1 MLEVIRAHSKG
12 WMAKLIL
19 TLITVPFALF
29 GIDAYLKD
37 AGAGASVAKVDGATI
52 SVQEYRN
59 AMQSLRDR
67 LQKENPKDVGALDSP
82 EVKQSVLDRLINTR
96 LLNAEVVH
104 SNFKVTNEQ
113 LAQFITS
120 LPEFQQG
127 GKFSQEIYDKLLSQN
142 QMTPSQFENKM
153 RGELLLQQVRD
164 GIPGLAFTSSAV
176 ENAVLNVEHQQREVS
191 VAEIKTADFI
201 SQVKVDQS
209 EVQAYYD
216 KHKDKFK
223 VPEQV
228 KLEFV
233 MMSANTLIPKMQTT
247 EDEAKK
253 FYNENAAKFQGNEQ
267 RHASHILIGVS
278 AAASPEAKA
287 EAKKKAEQV
296 LAEVKKS
303 PAKFAELAKKYSQD
317 PGSAE
322 KGGDLGTFARGSMVK
337 PFEEAVFS
345 MKPGDI
351 SGLVQSDFGYH
362 IIKLTEIVGQGQ
374 GFDAL
379 KPQIRAELMYQKA
392 LAKFSEQAETFSA
405 MVYEQSTSL
414 QPAADAYGIPVQKT
428 EWLSYAD
435 GAKFFK
441 SDKLMTLVF
450 TNEVLKDKRNTE
462 AVEVSNNTLVS
473 ARVVDYKPSAP
484 RSFDEVKG
492 GIEDLLKIE
501 KATKLAIDKGT
512 SSLAELKDGKAAGG
526 LDWIAPVT
534 VDRKNA
540 QGLTDLTMSNVFKI
554 DTTKLPAYAGIADSK
569 KGYLLIK
576 VTAVQNKLADDE
588 AKKAALLD
596 LRTAIASE
604 YSSAYIGA
612 LKANKKILV
621 NTRLMMSDGAQAQY
635 LEVT

>member
-12 WMAKLIL
+12 WLAKLIL

-52 SVQEYRN
+52 SIQEYRN

-67 LQKENPKDVGALDSP
+67 LQKENPKDIGALDSP

-96 LLNAEVVH
+96 LLNAEVDNN
-104 SNFKVTNEQ
+104 NFKVTNEQ

-127 GKFSQEIYDKLLSQN
+127 GKFSQEVYDKLLSQN
-142 QMTPSQFENKM
+142 QMTPSQFEKKM

-164 GIPGLAFTSSAV
+164 GVPGLAFTSKAV
-176 ENAVLNVEHQQREVS
+176 EDAVLNVEHQQREVS

-201 SQVKVDQS
+201 SQVNVDPS
-209 EVQAYYD
+209 EVQAYYE

-233 MMSANTLIPKMQTT
+233 ILSANTLIPKMQTT
-247 EDEAKK
+247 DEEAKK
-253 FYNENAAKFQGNEQ
+253 FYDENASKFQGSEQ
-267 RHASHILIGVS
+267 RHASHILIGAGAS
-278 AAASPEAKA
+278 ASPEAKA

-296 LAEVKKS
+296 LAEVKKN

-322 KGGDLGTFARGSMVK
+322 KGGDLGTFGRGSMVK
-337 PFEEAVFS
+337 PFEDAAFS
-345 MKPGDI
+345 MKPGEV

-374 GFDAL
+374 GFETL

-392 LAKFSEQAETFSA
+392 LVKFSEQAEAFSA
-405 MVYEQSTSL
+405 TVYEQSTSL
-414 QPAADAYGIPVQKT
+414 KPVADAYNIPVQKT

-473 ARVVDYKPSAP
+473 ARVVEYKASAP

-492 GIEDLLKIE
+492 GIADLLKIE
-501 KATKLAIDKGT
+501 KATKLAIDKGAA
-512 SSLAELKDGKAAGG
+512 SLASLKSSKEVAG
-526 LDWIAPVT
+526 LDWITPVV

-540 QGLTDLTMSNVFKI
+540 QGLTDLTMSNVFKV
-554 DTTKLPAYAGIADSK
+554 DTNKLPAYAGIADSQ

-576 VTAVQNKLADDE
+576 VTAIQNKLADE
-588 AKKAALLD
+588 ESRKTALLD
-596 LRTAIASE
+596 LRTAMASE
-604 YSSAYIGA
+604 FSSAYIGT
-612 LKANKKILV
+612 LKSNKKIMV
-621 NTRLMMSDGAQAQY
+621 NSRLMMSDSAAQ
-635 LEVT
+635 

>member
-12 WMAKLIL
+12 WVAKLIL

-67 LQKENPKDVGALDSP
+67 LQKENPKDISALDSP

-96 LLNAEVVH
+96 LFNAEVSN
-104 SNFKVTNEQ
+104 SNFKITNEQ

-120 LPEFQQG
+120 LPEFQEG
-127 GKFSQEIYDKLLSQN
+127 GKFSQEVYDRLLSQN
-142 QMTPSQFENKM
+142 QMTPSQFEKKM
-153 RGELLLQQVRD
+153 RGEMLLQQVRD
-164 GIPGLAFTSSAV
+164 GIPGLAFTSKAV
-176 ENAVLNVEHQQREVS
+176 ENALLVVEHQQREVS

-201 SQVKVDQS
+201 SQVNVDPS
-209 EVQAYYD
+209 EVKAYYE

-228 KLEFV
+228 KLEYV
-233 MMSANTLIPKMQTT
+233 MLSANTLIPKMQTT
-247 EDEAKK
+247 EEEAKR
-253 FYNENAAKFQGNEQ
+253 FYDENASKFQGDEQ
-267 RHASHILIGVS
+267 RRASHILIGFS
-278 AAASPEAKA
+278 ASASPEAKA
-287 EAKKKAEQV
+287 EAKKNAEQV
-296 LAEVKKS
+296 LAEVKKN

-322 KGGDLGTFARGSMVK
+322 KGGDLGAFGRGAMVK
-337 PFEEAVFS
+337 PFEEAAFS
-345 MKPGDI
+345 MKQGDV

-362 IIKLTEIVGQGQ
+362 IIKLNEILGQGQ
-374 GFDAL
+374 GYEQL

-392 LAKFSEQAETFSA
+392 LAKFAEQAEAFSA
-405 MVYEQSTSL
+405 TVYEQSSSL
-414 QPAADAYGIPVQKT
+414 QPVAEAYGVPVQKSD
-428 EWLSYAD
+428 WMSFVD

-450 TNEVLKDKRNTE
+450 SSDVLKDKRNTE

-473 ARVVDYKPSAP
+473 ARVVEFKPSAP

-492 GIEDLLKIE
+492 GIADLLKIE
-501 KATKLAIDKGT
+501 KATKLAIDKGAA
-512 SSLAELKDGKAAGG
+512 SLASLKSSKEVAD
-526 LDWIAPVT
+526 LDWITPVI

-540 QGLTDLTMSNVFKI
+540 QGLTDVTMSNVFKV
-554 DTTKLPAYAGIADSK
+554 DTTKLPAYAGVADNQ

-576 VTAVQNKLADDE
+576 VTAVQNKLEDE
-588 AKKAALLD
+588 DAKKAALLE

-604 YSSAYIGA
+604 VSSAYIGT
-612 LKANKKILV
+612 LKSNKKIFV
-621 NTRLMMSDGAQAQY
+621 NSRLMMTDTAQQ
-635 LEVT
+635 

>member
-12 WMAKLIL
+12 WLAKLIL

-52 SVQEYRN
+52 SIQEYRN

-67 LQKENPKDVGALDSP
+67 LQKENPKDIGALESP

-96 LLNAEVVH
+96 LLNAEVDNN
-104 SNFKVTNEQ
+104 NFKVTNEQ

-127 GKFSQEIYDKLLSQN
+127 GKFSQEVYDKLLSQN
-142 QMTPSQFENKM
+142 QMTPSQFEKKM

-164 GIPGLAFTSSAV
+164 GVPGLAFTSKAV
-176 ENAVLNVEHQQREVS
+176 EDAVLNVEHQQREVS

-201 SQVKVDQS
+201 SQVNVDPS
-209 EVQAYYD
+209 EVQAYYE

-233 MMSANTLIPKMQTT
+233 MLSANTLIPKMQTT
-247 EDEAKK
+247 DEEAKK
-253 FYNENAAKFQGNEQ
+253 FYDENASKFQGSEQ
-267 RHASHILIGVS
+267 RHASHILIGAGAS
-278 AAASPEAKA
+278 ASPEAKA

-296 LAEVKKS
+296 LAEVKKN

-322 KGGDLGTFARGSMVK
+322 KGGDLGTFGRGSMVK
-337 PFEEAVFS
+337 PFEDAAFS
-345 MKPGDI
+345 MKPGEV

-374 GFDAL
+374 GFETL

-392 LAKFSEQAETFSA
+392 LVKFSEQAEAFSA
-405 MVYEQSTSL
+405 TVYEQSTSL
-414 QPAADAYGIPVQKT
+414 KPVADAYNIPVQKT

-473 ARVVDYKPSAP
+473 ARVVEYKASAP

-492 GIEDLLKIE
+492 GIADLLKIE
-501 KATKLAIDKGT
+501 KATKLAIDKGAA
-512 SSLAELKDGKAAGG
+512 SLASLKSSKEVAG
-526 LDWIAPVT
+526 LDWITPVV

-540 QGLTDLTMSNVFKI
+540 QGLTDLTMSNVFKV
-554 DTTKLPAYAGIADSK
+554 DTNKLPAYAGIADSQ

-576 VTAVQNKLADDE
+576 VTAVHNKLADE
-588 AKKAALLD
+588 ESRKTALLD
-596 LRTAIASE
+596 LRTAMASE
-604 YSSAYIGA
+604 FSSAYIGT
-612 LKANKKILV
+612 LKSNKKIMV
-621 NTRLMMSDGAQAQY
+621 NSRLMMSDSAAQ
-635 LEVT
+635 

>member
-12 WMAKLIL
+12 WLAKLIL

-52 SVQEYRN
+52 SIQEYRN

-67 LQKENPKDVGALDSP
+67 LQKENPKDIGALDSP

-96 LLNAEVVH
+96 LLNAEVDNN
-104 SNFKVTNEQ
+104 NFKVTNEQ

-127 GKFSQEIYDKLLSQN
+127 GKFSQEVYDKLLSQN
-142 QMTPSQFENKM
+142 QMTPSQFEKKM

-164 GIPGLAFTSSAV
+164 GVPGLAFTSKAV
-176 ENAVLNVEHQQREVS
+176 EDAVLNVEHQQREVS

-201 SQVKVDQS
+201 SQVNVDPS
-209 EVQAYYD
+209 EVQAYYE

-233 MMSANTLIPKMQTT
+233 MLSANTLIPKMQTT
-247 EDEAKK
+247 DEEAKK
-253 FYNENAAKFQGNEQ
+253 FYDENASKFQGSEQ
-267 RHASHILIGVS
+267 RHASHILIGAGAS
-278 AAASPEAKA
+278 ASPEAKA

-296 LAEVKKS
+296 LAEVKKN

-322 KGGDLGTFARGSMVK
+322 KGGDLGTFGRGSMVK
-337 PFEEAVFS
+337 PFEDAAFS
-345 MKPGDI
+345 MKPGEV

-374 GFDAL
+374 GFETL

-392 LAKFSEQAETFSA
+392 LVKFSEQAEAFSA
-405 MVYEQSTSL
+405 TVYEQSTSL
-414 QPAADAYGIPVQKT
+414 KPVADAYNIPVQKT

-473 ARVVDYKPSAP
+473 ARVVEYKASAP

-492 GIEDLLKIE
+492 GIADLLKIE
-501 KATKLAIDKGT
+501 KATKLAIDKGAA
-512 SSLAELKDGKAAGG
+512 SLASLKSSKEVAG
-526 LDWIAPVT
+526 LDWITPVV

-540 QGLTDLTMSNVFKI
+540 QGLTDLTMSNVFKV
-554 DTTKLPAYAGIADSK
+554 DTNKLPAYAGIADSQ

-576 VTAVQNKLADDE
+576 VTAVQNKLADE
-588 AKKAALLD
+588 ESRKTALLD
-596 LRTAIASE
+596 LRTAMASE
-604 YSSAYIGA
+604 FSSAYIGT
-612 LKANKKILV
+612 LKSNKKIMV
-621 NTRLMMSDGAQAQY
+621 NSRLMMSDSAAQ
-635 LEVT
+635 

>member
-67 LQKENPKDVGALDSP
+67 LQKENPKDIGALDSP

-127 GKFSQEIYDKLLSQN
+127 GKFSQEVYDKLLSQN

-153 RGELLLQQVRD
+153 RGELLLQQARD
-164 GIPGLAFTSSAV
+164 GIPSLAFTAPAV
-176 ENAVLNVEHQQREVS
+176 ENAILNVEHQQREVS

-201 SQVKVDQS
+201 SQVKVDPS
-209 EVQAYYD
+209 EIQAYYD

-278 AAASPEAKA
+278 ATATPEAKA

-512 SSLAELKDGKAAGG
+512 SSLAELKDAKAAGG

-621 NTRLMMSDGAQAQY
+621 NTRLMMSDGAQAQ
-635 LEVT
+635 

>member
-12 WMAKLIL
+12 WVAKLIL

-52 SVQEYRN
+52 SIQEYRN

-67 LQKENPKDVGALDSP
+67 LQKENPKDIGALDSP

-96 LLNAEVVH
+96 LLNAEVVN

-127 GKFSQEIYDKLLSQN
+127 GKFSQEVYDKLLSQN
-142 QMTPSQFENKM
+142 QMTPSQFEKKM

-164 GIPGLAFTSSAV
+164 GIPGLAFTAKAV
-176 ENAVLNVEHQQREVS
+176 EDAALNVEHQQREVT
-191 VAEIKTADFI
+191 VAEIKTADYL
-201 SQVKVDQS
+201 SQVNVDPA
-209 EVQAYYD
+209 EVKAYYD

-233 MMSANTLIPKMQTT
+233 MLSASTLIPKMQTT
-247 EDEAKK
+247 EEEAKK
-253 FYNENAAKFQGNEQ
+253 FYDENASKFQGGEQ

-278 AAASPEAKA
+278 ATASAEAKA

-303 PAKFAELAKKYSQD
+303 PGKFAELAKKYSQD

-322 KGGDLGTFARGSMVK
+322 KGGDLGTFGRGSMVK
-337 PFEEAVFS
+337 PFEDATFS
-345 MKPGDI
+345 MKPGDV

-374 GFDAL
+374 GFESL
-379 KPQIRAELMYQKA
+379 KSQIRAEIMYQKA
-392 LAKFSEQAETFSA
+392 LVKFSEQAEAFSA
-405 MVYEQSTSL
+405 TVYEQSTSL
-414 QPAADAYGIPVQKT
+414 KPVADAYGVPVQKT
-428 EWLSYAD
+428 EWLSYAE

-450 TNEVLKDKRNTE
+450 TDEVLKDKRNTE
-462 AVEVSNNTLVS
+462 AVEVSNNTLIS
-473 ARVVDYKPSAP
+473 ARVVEYKASAP

-492 GIEDLLKIE
+492 GIADLLKIE

-512 SSLAELKDGKAAGG
+512 SSLASLKSSKDVAD
-526 LDWIAPVT
+526 LDWITPVF

-540 QGLTDLTMSNVFKI
+540 QGLTDLTMSNVFKV
-554 DTTKLPAYAGIADSK
+554 DTSKLPAYAGIADSK

-576 VTAVQNKLADDE
+576 VTAVQNKLEDE
-588 AKKAALLD
+588 DAKKAALLD

-604 YSSAYIGA
+604 FSSAYIGT
-612 LKANKKILV
+612 LKADKKIMV
-621 NTRLMMSDGAQAQY
+621 NSRLMMSDSAAQ
-635 LEVT
+635 

>member
-12 WMAKLIL
+12 WLAKLIL

-52 SVQEYRN
+52 SIQEYRN

-67 LQKENPKDVGALDSP
+67 LQKENPKDIGALDSP

-96 LLNAEVVH
+96 LLNAEVGNN
-104 SNFKVTNEQ
+104 NFKVTNEQ

-127 GKFSQEIYDKLLSQN
+127 GRFSQEVYDKLLSQN
-142 QMTPSQFENKM
+142 QMTPSQFEKKM

-164 GIPGLAFTSSAV
+164 GVPGLAFTSKAV
-176 ENAVLNVEHQQREVS
+176 EDAVLNVEHQQREVS

-201 SQVKVDQS
+201 SQVNVDPS
-209 EVQAYYD
+209 EVQAYYE

-233 MMSANTLIPKMQTT
+233 MLSANTLIPKMQTT
-247 EDEAKK
+247 DEEAKK
-253 FYNENAAKFQGNEQ
+253 FYDENASKFQGSEQ
-267 RHASHILIGVS
+267 RHASHILIGAGAS
-278 AAASPEAKA
+278 ASPEAKA

-296 LAEVKKS
+296 LAEIKKN

-322 KGGDLGTFARGSMVK
+322 KGGDLGTFGRGSMVK
-337 PFEEAVFS
+337 PFEDAAFS
-345 MKPGDI
+345 MKPGEV

-374 GFDAL
+374 GFETL

-392 LAKFSEQAETFSA
+392 LVKFSEQAEAFSA
-405 MVYEQSTSL
+405 TVYEQSTSL
-414 QPAADAYGIPVQKT
+414 KPVADAYNIPVQKT

-473 ARVVDYKPSAP
+473 ARVVEYKASAP

-492 GIEDLLKIE
+492 GIADLLKIE
-501 KATKLAIDKGT
+501 KATKLAIDKGAA
-512 SSLAELKDGKAAGG
+512 SLASLKSSKEVAG
-526 LDWIAPVT
+526 LDWITPVV

-540 QGLTDLTMSNVFKI
+540 QGLTDLTMSNVFKV
-554 DTTKLPAYAGIADSK
+554 DTKKLPAYAGITDSQ

-576 VTAVQNKLADDE
+576 VSAVQNKLADE
-588 AKKAALLD
+588 ESRKTALLD
-596 LRTAIASE
+596 LRTAMASE
-604 YSSAYIGA
+604 FSSAYIGT
-612 LKANKKILV
+612 LKSNKKIMV
-621 NTRLMMSDGAQAQY
+621 NSRLMMSDSAAQ
-635 LEVT
+635 

>member
-1 MLEVIRAHSKG
+1 MLEAIRAHSKG
-12 WMAKLIL
+12 WLAKLIL
-19 TLITVPFALF
+19 TLITIPFALF

-127 GKFSQEIYDKLLSQN
+127 GKFSQEVYDKLLSQN

-153 RGELLLQQVRD
+153 RGELLLQQARD
-164 GIPGLAFTSSAV
+164 GVPGLAFSAPAL
-176 ENAVLNVEHQQREVS
+176 ENAVLDVEHQQREVTI
-191 VAEIKTADFI
+191 AEIKTADFI
-201 SQVKVDQS
+201 SQVKVDPS
-209 EVQAYYD
+209 EVKAYYD

-233 MMSANTLIPKMQTT
+233 MLSANTLIPKMQTT
-247 EDEAKK
+247 EEEAKK
-253 FYNENAAKFQGNEQ
+253 FYDENAAKFQGNEQ
-267 RHASHILIGVS
+267 RHASHILIGV
-278 AAASPEAKA
+278 AATASPEAKA

-296 LAEVKKS
+296 LAEVKKN

-322 KGGDLGTFARGSMVK
+322 KGGDLGTFARGAMVK

-345 MKPGDI
+345 MRPGEV

-362 IIKLTEIVGQGQ
+362 IIKLNEVVGQAQ

-379 KPQIRAELMYQKA
+379 KSQIRAELMYQKA
-392 LAKFSEQAETFSA
+392 LAKFSEQAEAFSA
-405 MVYEQSTSL
+405 MVYEQSNSL
-414 QPAADAYGIPVQKT
+414 QPAADAYGVPVQKT

-441 SDKLMTLVF
+441 NDKLMTLVF

-462 AVEVSNNTLVS
+462 AVEVANNTLVS

-512 SSLAELKDGKAAGG
+512 SSLASLKAGNAATG
-526 LDWIAPVT
+526 LDWISPVV

-554 DTTKLPAYAGIADSK
+554 DTAKLPAYAGVADSQ

-576 VTAVQNKLADDE
+576 VTAVNSKLADDE
-588 AKKAALLD
+588 AKKTALLD
-596 LRTAIASE
+596 LRTAMASE
-604 YSSAYIGA
+604 YSSAYIA
-612 LKANKKILV
+612 SLKANKKIFV
-621 NTRLMMSDGAQAQY
+621 NTRLMMSDSAQGQ
-635 LEVT
+635 

>member
-67 LQKENPKDVGALDSP
+67 LQKENPKDIGALDSP

-127 GKFSQEIYDKLLSQN
+127 GKFSQEVYDKLLSQN

-153 RGELLLQQVRD
+153 RGELLLQQARD
-164 GIPGLAFTSSAV
+164 GIPGLAFTAPAV
-176 ENAVLNVEHQQREVS
+176 ENAILNVEHQQREVS

-201 SQVKVDQS
+201 SQVKVDPS
-209 EVQAYYD
+209 EIQAYYD

-247 EDEAKK
+247 EDETKK

-278 AAASPEAKA
+278 ATAIPEAKA

-296 LAEVKKS
+296 LAEVKKN

-473 ARVVDYKPSAP
+473 ARVIDYKPSAP

-501 KATKLAIDKGT
+501 KATKLAINKGT
-512 SSLAELKDGKAAGG
+512 NSLANLKEGKDAAG
-526 LDWIAPVT
+526 LDWIVPVT

-554 DTTKLPAYAGIADSK
+554 DTTKLPAYAGISDSK

-596 LRTAIASE
+596 LRTAMATE

-612 LKANKKILV
+612 LKANKKIFV
-621 NTRLMMSDGAQAQY
+621 NTRLMMSDSPQAQ
-635 LEVT
+635 

>member
-12 WMAKLIL
+12 WVAKLIL

-52 SVQEYRN
+52 SIQEYRN

-67 LQKENPKDVGALDSP
+67 LQKENPKDIGALDSP

-96 LLNAEVVH
+96 LLNAEVVN

-127 GKFSQEIYDKLLSQN
+127 GKFSQEVYDKLLSQN
-142 QMTPSQFENKM
+142 QMTPSQFEKKM

-164 GIPGLAFTSSAV
+164 GVPGLAFTSKAV
-176 ENAVLNVEHQQREVS
+176 EDALLSVEHQQREVTI
-191 VAEIKTADFI
+191 AEIKTADYI
-201 SQVKVDQS
+201 SQVNVEPS

-233 MMSANTLIPKMQTT
+233 MLSANTLIPKMQTT

-253 FYNENAAKFQGNEQ
+253 FYDENASKFQGNEQ

-278 AAASPEAKA
+278 ASSSPEAKA

-296 LAEVKKS
+296 LAEVKKN
-303 PAKFAELAKKYSQD
+303 PTKFSELAKKYSQD

-337 PFEEAVFS
+337 PFEDAAFS
-345 MKPGDI
+345 MKQGEI

-374 GFDAL
+374 GFEAL

-392 LAKFSEQAETFSA
+392 LAKFSEQAEAFSA
-405 MVYEQSTSL
+405 TVYEQSTSL
-414 QPAADAYGIPVQKT
+414 QPVADAYGIPVQKT

-441 SDKLMTLVF
+441 NDKLMSLVF

-473 ARVVDYKPSAP
+473 ARVIDYKPSAP
-484 RSFDEVKG
+484 RSFEEVKG
-492 GIEDLLKIE
+492 GIADLLKIE
-501 KATKLAIDKGT
+501 KATKLAIDKGVA
-512 SSLAELKDGKAAGG
+512 SLASLKSSKDVAD
-526 LDWIAPVT
+526 LDWIAPVV

-540 QGLTDLTMSNVFKI
+540 QGLTELTMANVFKV
-554 DTTKLPAYAGIADSK
+554 DTTKLPAYSGVADSK

-576 VTAVQNKLADDE
+576 VTSVQNKLADEE
-588 AKKAALLD
+588 AKKSALLD

-604 YSSAYIGA
+604 FSSAYIGT
-612 LKANKKILV
+612 LKADKKIFV
-621 NTRLMMSDGAQAQY
+621 NTRLMMSDSASQ
-635 LEVT
+635 

>member
-12 WMAKLIL
+12 WLAKLIL

-52 SVQEYRN
+52 SIQEYRN

-67 LQKENPKDVGALDSP
+67 LQKENPKDIGALDSP

-96 LLNAEVVH
+96 LLNAEVDNN
-104 SNFKVTNEQ
+104 NFKVTNEQ

-127 GKFSQEIYDKLLSQN
+127 GKFSQEVYDKLLSQN
-142 QMTPSQFENKM
+142 QMTPSQFEKKM

-164 GIPGLAFTSSAV
+164 GVPGLAFTSKAV
-176 ENAVLNVEHQQREVS
+176 EDAVLNVEHQQREVS

-201 SQVKVDQS
+201 SQVNVDPS
-209 EVQAYYD
+209 EVQAYYE

-233 MMSANTLIPKMQTT
+233 MLSANTLIPKMQTT
-247 EDEAKK
+247 DEEAKK
-253 FYNENAAKFQGNEQ
+253 FYDENASKFQGSEQ
-267 RHASHILIGVS
+267 RHASHILIGAS
-278 AAASPEAKA
+278 ASPEAKA

-296 LAEVKKS
+296 LAEVKKN

-322 KGGDLGTFARGSMVK
+322 KGGDLGTFGRGSMVK
-337 PFEEAVFS
+337 PFEDAAFS
-345 MKPGDI
+345 MKPGEV

-374 GFDAL
+374 GFETL

-392 LAKFSEQAETFSA
+392 LVKFSEQAEAFSA
-405 MVYEQSTSL
+405 TVYEQSTSL
-414 QPAADAYGIPVQKT
+414 KPVADAYNIPVQKT

-473 ARVVDYKPSAP
+473 ARVVEYKASAP

-492 GIEDLLKIE
+492 GIADLLKIE
-501 KATKLAIDKGT
+501 KATKLAIDKGAA
-512 SSLAELKDGKAAGG
+512 SLASLKSSKEVAG
-526 LDWIAPVT
+526 LDWITPVV

-540 QGLTDLTMSNVFKI
+540 QGLTDLTMSNVFKV
-554 DTTKLPAYAGIADSK
+554 DTNKLPAYAGIADSQ

-576 VTAVQNKLADDE
+576 VTAIQNKLADE
-588 AKKAALLD
+588 ESRKTALLD
-596 LRTAIASE
+596 LRTAMASE
-604 YSSAYIGA
+604 FSSAYIGT
-612 LKANKKILV
+612 LKSNKKIMV
-621 NTRLMMSDGAQAQY
+621 NSRLMMSDSAAQ
-635 LEVT
+635 

>member
-67 LQKENPKDVGALDSP
+67 LQKENPKDIGALDSP

-127 GKFSQEIYDKLLSQN
+127 GKFSQEVYDKLLSQN

-153 RGELLLQQVRD
+153 RGELLLQQARD
-164 GIPGLAFTSSAV
+164 GIPGLAFTAPAV
-176 ENAVLNVEHQQREVS
+176 ENAILNVEHQQREVS

-201 SQVKVDQS
+201 SQVKVDPS

-247 EDEAKK
+247 EEEAKK

-278 AAASPEAKA
+278 ATATPEAKA

-501 KATKLAIDKGT
+501 KATKLAINKGA
-512 SSLAELKDGKAAGG
+512 SSLAALKDGKSAAG

-554 DTTKLPAYAGIADSK
+554 DTTKLPAYAGVSDSK

-596 LRTAIASE
+596 LRTAMATE

-612 LKANKKILV
+612 LKANKKIFV
-621 NTRLMMSDGAQAQY
+621 NTRLMMSDSPQAQ
-635 LEVT
+635 

>member
-1 MLEVIRAHSKG
+1 MLEKIREHSTG

-19 TLITVPFALF
+19 VLITVPFALF
-29 GIDAYLKD
+29 GIDSYLKS
-37 AGAGASVAKVDGATI
+37 AGSGASVAKVDGATI

-67 LQKENPKDVGALDSP
+67 LQKENSKDLGALDSP

-96 LLNAEVVH
+96 LLNAEVVK
-104 SNFKVTNEQ
+104 SNFKVTNDQ

-127 GKFSQEIYDKLLSQN
+127 GKFSQEVYDKLLAQN

-153 RGELLLQQVRD
+153 RGELLLQQARD
-164 GIPGLAFTSSAV
+164 GLPGLAFTSSAI
-176 ENAVLNVEHQQREVS
+176 EDSILKVEHQQREVT
-191 VAEIKTADFI
+191 VAEIKGADFI
-201 SQVKVDQS
+201 SQVKVDPS
-209 EVQAYYD
+209 EVKAYYD

-233 MMSANTLIPKMQTT
+233 MMSANTLIPKMQAT
-247 EDEAKK
+247 EEEAKK
-253 FYNENAAKFQGNEQ
+253 FYDENASKFQNNEQ
-267 RHASHILIGVS
+267 RHASHILINVPATAS
-278 AAASPEAKA
+278 ADAKA

-296 LAEVKKS
+296 LAEVKKN

-322 KGGDLGTFARGSMVK
+322 KGGDLGSFGRGAMVK
-337 PFEEAVFS
+337 PFEDAVFS
-345 MKPGDI
+345 MKPGEV
-351 SGLVQSDFGYH
+351 SNLVQSDFGYH
-362 IIKLTEIVGQGQ
+362 IIKLIDVAGQGQ

-392 LAKFSEQAETFSA
+392 IAKFSEQAEAFSA
-405 MVYEQSTSL
+405 TVYEQSTSL
-414 QPAADAYGIPVQKT
+414 QPAADAYGLTVQKT

-441 SDKLMTLVF
+441 SDKLMSLVF

-473 ARVVDYKPSAP
+473 ARVLEYKPSAP

-501 KATKLAIDKGT
+501 NATKLAIDKGT
-512 SSLAELKDGKAAGG
+512 NSLATLKEGKDASG
-526 LDWIAPVT
+526 LDWIPPVV
-534 VDRKNA
+534 VDSKTA
-540 QGLTDLTMSNVFKI
+540 DGLTELTMSNVFKI
-554 DTTKLPAYAGIADSK
+554 DTANLPAYAGIADSK
-569 KGYLLIK
+569 KGY
-576 VTAVQNKLADDE
+576 
-588 AKKAALLD
+588 
-596 LRTAIASE
+596 
-604 YSSAYIGA
+604 
-612 LKANKKILV
+612 
-621 NTRLMMSDGAQAQY
+621 
-635 LEVT
+635 

>member
-12 WMAKLIL
+12 WLAKLIL

-52 SVQEYRN
+52 SIQEYRN

-67 LQKENPKDVGALDSP
+67 LQKENPKDIGALDSP

-96 LLNAEVVH
+96 LLNAEVGNN
-104 SNFKVTNEQ
+104 NFKVTNEQ

-127 GKFSQEIYDKLLSQN
+127 GKFSQEVYDKLLSQN
-142 QMTPSQFENKM
+142 QMTPSQFEKKM

-164 GIPGLAFTSSAV
+164 GVPGLAFTSKAV
-176 ENAVLNVEHQQREVS
+176 EDAVLNVEHQQREVS

-201 SQVKVDQS
+201 SQVNVDPS
-209 EVQAYYD
+209 EVQAYYE

-233 MMSANTLIPKMQTT
+233 MLSANTLIPKMQTT
-247 EDEAKK
+247 DEEAKK
-253 FYNENAAKFQGNEQ
+253 FYDENASKFQGSEQ
-267 RHASHILIGVS
+267 RHASHILIGAGAS
-278 AAASPEAKA
+278 ASPEAKA

-296 LAEVKKS
+296 LVEVKKN

-322 KGGDLGTFARGSMVK
+322 KGGDLGTFGRGSMVK
-337 PFEEAVFS
+337 PFEDAAFS
-345 MKPGDI
+345 MKPGEV

-374 GFDAL
+374 GFESL

-392 LAKFSEQAETFSA
+392 LVKFSEQAEAFSA
-405 MVYEQSTSL
+405 TVYEQSTSL
-414 QPAADAYGIPVQKT
+414 KPVADAYNIPVQNT

-473 ARVVDYKPSAP
+473 ARVVEYKASAP

-492 GIEDLLKIE
+492 GIADLLKIE
-501 KATKLAIDKGT
+501 KATKLAIDKGAA
-512 SSLAELKDGKAAGG
+512 SLASLKSSKEVAG
-526 LDWIAPVT
+526 LDWITPVV

-540 QGLTDLTMSNVFKI
+540 QGLTDLTMSNVFKV
-554 DTTKLPAYAGIADSK
+554 DTNKLPAYAGIADSQ

-576 VTAVQNKLADDE
+576 VTAVQNKLADE
-588 AKKAALLD
+588 ESRKTALLD
-596 LRTAIASE
+596 LRTAMASE
-604 YSSAYIGA
+604 FSSAYIGT
-612 LKANKKILV
+612 LKSNKKIMV
-621 NTRLMMSDGAQAQY
+621 NSRLMMSDSAAQ
-635 LEVT
+635 

>member
-12 WMAKLIL
+12 WVAKLIL

-52 SVQEYRN
+52 SIQEYRN

-67 LQKENPKDVGALDSP
+67 FQKENPKDIGALDSP

-96 LLNAEVVH
+96 LLNAEVVN
-104 SNFKVTNEQ
+104 SNFKVSNEQ

-127 GKFSQEIYDKLLSQN
+127 GKFSQEVYDKLLSQN
-142 QMTPSQFENKM
+142 QMTPSQFEKKM

-164 GIPGLAFTSSAV
+164 GIPGLAFSAKAV
-176 ENAVLNVEHQQREVS
+176 EDAVLNVEHQQREVT

-201 SQVKVDQS
+201 SQVNVDPS
-209 EVQAYYD
+209 EVQAYYN

-233 MMSANTLIPKMQTT
+233 MLSASTLIPKMQTT
-247 EDEAKK
+247 EEEAKK
-253 FYNENAAKFQGNEQ
+253 FYDENASKFQGGEQ
-267 RHASHILIGVS
+267 RHASHILIGVG
-278 AAASPEAKA
+278 ATATAEAKA
-287 EAKKKAEQV
+287 EAKKKAEKV
-296 LAEVKKS
+296 LAEVKKN
-303 PAKFAELAKKYSQD
+303 PGKFAELAKKYSQD

-322 KGGDLGTFARGSMVK
+322 KGGDLGTFGRGSMVK
-337 PFEEAVFS
+337 PFEDATFS
-345 MKPGDI
+345 LKVGDV

-374 GFDAL
+374 GFEGL
-379 KPQIRAELMYQKA
+379 KSEIRAEIMYQKA
-392 LAKFSEQAETFSA
+392 LVKFSEQAEAFSA
-405 MVYEQSTSL
+405 SVYEQSTSL
-414 QPAADAYGIPVQKT
+414 KPVADAYGVPVQKT

-450 TNEVLKDKRNTE
+450 TDEVLKDKRNTE
-462 AVEVSNNTLVS
+462 AVEVSNNTLIS
-473 ARVVDYKPSAP
+473 ARVVEYKASAP
-484 RSFDEVKG
+484 RSFDEVKV
-492 GIEDLLKIE
+492 GITDLLKIE
-501 KATKLAIDKGT
+501 KATKLAVDKGV
-512 SSLAELKDGKAAGG
+512 SSLASLKSSKDVAD
-526 LDWIAPVT
+526 LDWILPAF

-540 QGLTDLTMSNVFKI
+540 QGLTDLTMSNVFKV
-554 DTTKLPAYAGIADSK
+554 DTSKLPAYAGIADSK

-576 VTAVQNKLADDE
+576 VTAVQNKLDDDD
-588 AKKAALLD
+588 AKKAALFD

-604 YSSAYIGA
+604 FSSAYIST
-612 LKANKKILV
+612 LKADKKIMV
-621 NTRLMMSDGAQAQY
+621 NSRLMMSDSAAQ
-635 LEVT
+635 

>member
-1 MLEVIRAHSKG
+1 
-12 WMAKLIL
+12 
-19 TLITVPFALF
+19 
-29 GIDAYLKD
+29 
-37 AGAGASVAKVDGATI
+37 
-52 SVQEYRN
+52 
-59 AMQSLRDR
+59 
-67 LQKENPKDVGALDSP
+67 
-82 EVKQSVLDRLINTR
+82 
-96 LLNAEVVH
+96 
-104 SNFKVTNEQ
+104 
-113 LAQFITS
+113 
-120 LPEFQQG
+120 
-127 GKFSQEIYDKLLSQN
+127 
-142 QMTPSQFENKM
+142 
-153 RGELLLQQVRD
+153 
-164 GIPGLAFTSSAV
+164 
-176 ENAVLNVEHQQREVS
+176 
-191 VAEIKTADFI
+191 
-201 SQVKVDQS
+201 
-209 EVQAYYD
+209 
-216 KHKDKFK
+216 
-223 VPEQV
+223 
-228 KLEFV
+228 
-233 MMSANTLIPKMQTT
+233 
-247 EDEAKK
+247 
-253 FYNENAAKFQGNEQ
+253 
-267 RHASHILIGVS
+267 
-278 AAASPEAKA
+278 
-287 EAKKKAEQV
+287 
-296 LAEVKKS
+296 
-303 PAKFAELAKKYSQD
+303 
-317 PGSAE
+317 
-322 KGGDLGTFARGSMVK
+322 
-337 PFEEAVFS
+337 
-345 MKPGDI
+345 
-351 SGLVQSDFGYH
+351 
-362 IIKLTEIVGQGQ
+362 
-374 GFDAL
+374 
-379 KPQIRAELMYQKA
+379 MYQKA

-604 YSSAYIGA
+604 YSSSYIGS
-612 LKANKKILV
+612 LKANKKIFV
-621 NTRLMMSDGAQAQY
+621 NTRLMMSDGAQAQ
-635 LEVT
+635 

>member
-67 LQKENPKDVGALDSP
+67 LQKENPKDIGALDSP

-127 GKFSQEIYDKLLSQN
+127 GKFSQEVYDKLLSQN

-153 RGELLLQQVRD
+153 RGELLLQQARD
-164 GIPGLAFTSSAV
+164 GIPSLAFTAPAV
-176 ENAVLNVEHQQREVS
+176 ENAILNVEHQQREVS

-201 SQVKVDQS
+201 SQVKVDPS
-209 EVQAYYD
+209 EIQAYYD

-247 EDEAKK
+247 EEEAKK

-278 AAASPEAKA
+278 ATATPEAKA

-374 GFDAL
+374 GFEAL

-512 SSLAELKDGKAAGG
+512 SSLAALKDGKSAAG

-554 DTTKLPAYAGIADSK
+554 DTTKLPAYAGVSDSK

-596 LRTAIASE
+596 LRTAMATE

-612 LKANKKILV
+612 LKANKKIFV
-621 NTRLMMSDGAQAQY
+621 NTRLMMSDSPQAQ
-635 LEVT
+635 

>member
-12 WMAKLIL
+12 WVAKLIL

-67 LQKENPKDVGALDSP
+67 LQKENPKDIGALDSP

-96 LLNAEVVH
+96 LLNAEVGNN
-104 SNFKVTNEQ
+104 NFKVTNEQ

-127 GKFSQEIYDKLLSQN
+127 GKFSQEVYDKLLSQN
-142 QMTPSQFENKM
+142 QMTPSQFEKKM

-164 GIPGLAFTSSAV
+164 GVPGLAFTSKAV
-176 ENAVLNVEHQQREVS
+176 EDAVLNVEHQQREVS

-201 SQVKVDQS
+201 SQVNVDPS
-209 EVQAYYD
+209 EVQAYYE

-233 MMSANTLIPKMQTT
+233 MLSANTLIPKMQTT
-247 EDEAKK
+247 DEEAKK
-253 FYNENAAKFQGNEQ
+253 FYDENASKFQGSEQ
-267 RHASHILIGVS
+267 RHASHILIGAGAS
-278 AAASPEAKA
+278 ASPEAKA

-296 LAEVKKS
+296 LAEVKKN

-322 KGGDLGTFARGSMVK
+322 KGGDLGTFGRGSMVK
-337 PFEEAVFS
+337 PFEEAAFS
-345 MKPGDI
+345 MKPGEV

-374 GFDAL
+374 GFEAL

-392 LAKFSEQAETFSA
+392 LVKFSEQAEAFSA
-405 MVYEQSTSL
+405 TVYEQSTSL
-414 QPAADAYGIPVQKT
+414 KPVADAYSIPVQKT
-428 EWLSYAD
+428 EWLSYAE

-473 ARVVDYKPSAP
+473 ARVVEYKASAP

-492 GIEDLLKIE
+492 GIADLLKIE
-501 KATKLAIDKGT
+501 KATKLAIDKGAA
-512 SSLAELKDGKAAGG
+512 SLASLKSSKEVPG
-526 LDWIAPVT
+526 LDWISPVV

-540 QGLTDLTMSNVFKI
+540 QGLTDLTMSNVFKV
-554 DTTKLPAYAGIADSK
+554 DTKKLPAYAGIADSQ

-576 VTAVQNKLADDE
+576 VTAVQNKLADE
-588 AKKAALLD
+588 GSRKTALLD
-596 LRTAIASE
+596 LRTAMASE
-604 YSSAYIGA
+604 LSSAYIGT
-612 LKANKKILV
+612 LKSNKKIMV
-621 NTRLMMSDGAQAQY
+621 NSRLMMSDPAAQ
-635 LEVT
+635 

>member
-1 MLEVIRAHSKG
+1 MLEAIRAHSKG
-12 WMAKLIL
+12 WLAKLIL
-19 TLITVPFALF
+19 TLITIPFALF

-82 EVKQSVLDRLINTR
+82 EVKQSILDRLINTR

-127 GKFSQEIYDKLLSQN
+127 GKFSQEVYDKLLSQN

-153 RGELLLQQVRD
+153 RGELLLQQARD
-164 GIPGLAFTSSAV
+164 GVPGLAFSAPAL
-176 ENAVLNVEHQQREVS
+176 ENAVLNVEHQQREVTI
-191 VAEIKTADFI
+191 AEIKTADFI
-201 SQVKVDQS
+201 SQVKVDPS
-209 EVQAYYD
+209 EVKAYYD

-233 MMSANTLIPKMQTT
+233 MLSANTLIPKMQTT
-247 EDEAKK
+247 EEEAKK
-253 FYNENAAKFQGNEQ
+253 FYDENAAKFQGNEQ
-267 RHASHILIGVS
+267 RHASHILIGV
-278 AAASPEAKA
+278 AATASPEAKA

-296 LAEVKKS
+296 LAEVKKN

-322 KGGDLGTFARGSMVK
+322 KGGDLGTFARGAMVK

-345 MKPGDI
+345 MKPGEV

-362 IIKLTEIVGQGQ
+362 IIKLNEVVGQAQ

-392 LAKFSEQAETFSA
+392 LAKFSEQAEAFSA
-405 MVYEQSTSL
+405 MVYEQSNSL
-414 QPAADAYGIPVQKT
+414 QPAADAYGVPVQKT

-441 SDKLMTLVF
+441 NDKLMTLVF

-512 SSLAELKDGKAAGG
+512 SSLASLKAGNAATG
-526 LDWIAPVT
+526 LDWISPVV

-554 DTTKLPAYAGIADSK
+554 DTAKLPAYAGVADSQ

-576 VTAVQNKLADDE
+576 VTAVNSKLADDE
-588 AKKAALLD
+588 AKKTALLD
-596 LRTAIASE
+596 LRTAMASE
-604 YSSAYIGA
+604 YSSAYIA
-612 LKANKKILV
+612 SLKANKKIFV
-621 NTRLMMSDGAQAQY
+621 NTRLMMSDSAQGQ
-635 LEVT
+635 

>member
-67 LQKENPKDVGALDSP
+67 LQKENPKDIGALDSP

-127 GKFSQEIYDKLLSQN
+127 GKFSQEVYDKLLSQN

-153 RGELLLQQVRD
+153 RGELLLQQARD
-164 GIPGLAFTSSAV
+164 GIPSLAFTAPAV
-176 ENAVLNVEHQQREVS
+176 ENAILNVEHQQREVS

-201 SQVKVDQS
+201 SQVKVDPS
-209 EVQAYYD
+209 EIQAYYD

-247 EDEAKK
+247 EEEAKK

-554 DTTKLPAYAGIADSK
+554 DTTKLPAYAGVSDSK

-596 LRTAIASE
+596 LRTAMATE

-612 LKANKKILV
+612 LKANKKIFV
-621 NTRLMMSDGAQAQY
+621 NTRLMMSDSPQAQ
-635 LEVT
+635 

>member
-1 MLEVIRAHSKG
+1 MLEVIRTHSKG
-12 WMAKLIL
+12 WVAKFIL
-19 TLITVPFALF
+19 VLITVPFALF

-37 AGAGASVAKVDGATI
+37 AGTGASVAKVDGATI

-67 LQKENPKDVGALDSP
+67 LQKENPKDVAALDSP

-96 LLNAEVVH
+96 LLNAEVAH

-113 LAQFITS
+113 LAFFITS

-127 GKFSQEIYDKLLSQN
+127 GKFSQEVYDKLLSQN
-142 QMTPSQFENKM
+142 QMTPSQFESKM
-153 RGELLLQQVRD
+153 RNELLLQQLRD
-164 GIPGLAFTSSAV
+164 GVPGLAFTAPAV
-176 ENAVLNVEHQQREVS
+176 ENAVLNIAHQQREVS
-191 VAEIKTADFI
+191 VAEIKTSDFI
-201 SQVKVDQS
+201 SQVKVEPA
-209 EVQAYYD
+209 EVRAYYD

-233 MMSANTLIPKMQTT
+233 MLSANTLITKMQAT
-247 EDEAKK
+247 EEEAKK
-253 FYNENAAKFQGNEQ
+253 FYDENAAKFQGDEQ

-278 AAASPEAKA
+278 ATASADAKA

-296 LAEVKKS
+296 LAEVKKN

-322 KGGDLGTFARGSMVK
+322 KGGDLGTFGRGAMVK

-345 MKPGDI
+345 MKTGGV

-362 IIKLTEIVGQGQ
+362 IIKLNEISGQSQ
-374 GFDAL
+374 GFDAM
-379 KPQIRAELMYQKA
+379 KAQIRAELMYQKA
-392 LAKFSEQAETFSA
+392 IAKFSEQAEAFSA
-405 MVYEQSTSL
+405 LVYEQSTSL
-414 QPAADAYGIPVQKT
+414 QPAADAYGVTVEKSG
-428 EWLSYAD
+428 WLSYAD

-473 ARVVDYKPSAP
+473 ARVVEYKPSAP
-484 RSFDEVKG
+484 RSFDEIKG
-492 GIEDLLKIE
+492 GIEELLKIE
-501 KATKLAIDKGT
+501 KASKLAIDKGAL
-512 SSLAELKDGKAAGG
+512 SLASIKEGKDAAD
-526 LDWIAPVT
+526 LDWILPVT

-540 QGLTDLTMSNVFKI
+540 QGLSDLTMSNVFKI
-554 DTTKLPAYAGIADSK
+554 DATKLPAYAGVSDSK
-569 KGYLLIK
+569 KGYLIIK
-576 VTAVQNKLADDE
+576 VSAVQNKLADDA

-596 LRTAIASE
+596 LRTAMASE
-604 YSSAYIGA
+604 YASAYIGT
-612 LKANKKILV
+612 LKANKKIFV
-621 NTRLMMSDGAQAQY
+621 NTRLMMSDSAQGQ
-635 LEVT
+635 

>member
-12 WMAKLIL
+12 WVAKLIL

-52 SVQEYRN
+52 SIQEYRN

-67 LQKENPKDVGALDSP
+67 LQKENPKDIVALDSP

-96 LLNAEVVH
+96 LLNAEVVN

-127 GKFSQEIYDKLLSQN
+127 GKFSQEVYDKLLSQN
-142 QMTPSQFENKM
+142 QMTPSQFEKKM

-164 GIPGLAFTSSAV
+164 GVPGLAFTSKAV
-176 ENAVLNVEHQQREVS
+176 EDALLSVEHQQREVTI
-191 VAEIKTADFI
+191 AEIKTADYI
-201 SQVKVDQS
+201 SQVNVEPS

-233 MMSANTLIPKMQTT
+233 MLSANTLIPKMQTT

-253 FYNENAAKFQGNEQ
+253 FYDENASKFQGNEQ

-278 AAASPEAKA
+278 ASSSPEAKA

-296 LAEVKKS
+296 LAEVKKN
-303 PAKFAELAKKYSQD
+303 PTKFSELAKKYSQD

-337 PFEEAVFS
+337 PFEDAAFS
-345 MKPGDI
+345 MKQGEI

-374 GFDAL
+374 GFEAL

-392 LAKFSEQAETFSA
+392 LAKFSEQAEAFSA
-405 MVYEQSTSL
+405 TVYEQSTSL
-414 QPAADAYGIPVQKT
+414 QPVADAYGIPVQKT

-441 SDKLMTLVF
+441 NDKLMTLVF

-473 ARVVDYKPSAP
+473 ARVIDYKPSAP
-484 RSFDEVKG
+484 RSFEEVKG
-492 GIEDLLKIE
+492 GIADLLKIE
-501 KATKLAIDKGT
+501 KATKLAIDKGVA
-512 SSLAELKDGKAAGG
+512 SLASLKSSKDVAD
-526 LDWIAPVT
+526 LDWIAPVV

-540 QGLTDLTMSNVFKI
+540 QGLTELTMANVFKV
-554 DTTKLPAYAGIADSK
+554 DTTKLPAYAGVADSK

-576 VTAVQNKLADDE
+576 VTSVQNKLADEE
-588 AKKAALLD
+588 AKKSALLD

-604 YSSAYIGA
+604 FSSAYIGT
-612 LKANKKILV
+612 LKADKKIFV
-621 NTRLMMSDGAQAQY
+621 NTRLLMTDSVSQ
-635 LEVT
+635 